1 MACRIIFLASFF
13 FPIQIILS
21 QSTPSKIDAIIRMYN
36 KIGQFNGLVLVAE
49 EGKIIYENRF
59 GKANIEW
66 NIDNRLDTKMEVAS
80 ITKTF
85 TALMIM
91 QLVEKGKVKLDG
103 KISEYIKS
111 YPPETGNK
119 ITVDHLLRHS
129 SGLQQDIGDFPTNT
143 NKFPDIV
150 AKINEEFFSLDEQVE
165 IISKRQLLYEPG
177 TQYSYSS
184 DGYAVLGSI
193 IEKVTGLDY
202 EAALQKLIL
211 DPLGLKNTGYKDHLA
226 IVPKKAQGYAKTFGG
241 ILRGRQIGINPSG
254 GIFSTIHDLFKWE
267 QALYGNK
274 IISQSSKDIVFNKTP
289 YLVGY
294 GWQISNNYFKS
305 AKDSIKM
312 VRCTGSL
319 PGFNSLV
326 VRFPEQK
333 KTIIVMENLKQ
344 PYYRQFDIAYTIAS
358 ALFNKSYELP
368 KRSFAEAFVDTRKSA
383 GVKTALK
390 LFEENKKTK
399 AYYFSEPEINGVGYY
414 LMNELKNVQDALVAF
429 KINTELFPASANV
442 YDSLAEAY
450 MNMNDKENAILF
462 YKKSL
467 QLDPSND
474 NAKRMIEKLGGNN

>member
-1 MACRIIFLASFF
+1 M
-13 FPIQIILS
+13 
-21 QSTPSKIDAIIRMYN
+21 
-36 KIGQFNGLVLVAE
+36 AE

-66 NIDNRLDTKMEVAS
+66 NIDNTLDTKIEIAS

-91 QLVEKGKVKLDG
+91 QLVEQGKVKLDG

-111 YPPETGNK
+111 YPVETGNK

-129 SGLQQDIGDFPTNT
+129 SGLQQDIGDFPSNS

-150 AKINEEFFSLDEQVE
+150 AKVNEEFYSLTEQVE
-165 IISKRQLLYEPG
+165 IISKRQLLFEPG

-211 DPLGLKNTGYKDHLA
+211 EPLGLKNTGYKDHLA
-226 IVPKKAQGYAKTFGG
+226 IVPKKAQGYAKSFGG
-241 ILRGRQIGINPSG
+241 ILRGRQIGINPAG

-274 IISQSSKDIVFNKTP
+274 IIGQNSKEIVFNKTP

-294 GWQISNNYFKS
+294 GWQISNNYFNS
-305 AKDSIKM
+305 PKDSIKM
-312 VRCTGSL
+312 IRCTGSL

-344 PYYRQFDIAYTIAS
+344 PYYRQFAIVYTIAS
-358 ALFNKSYELP
+358 ALFNKPYELP
-368 KRSFAEAFVDTRKSA
+368 KRSFAEAFVETT
-383 GVKTALK
+383 KTAGIKAGLK
-390 LFEENKKTK
+390 LFEENKKTQ
-399 AYYFSEPEINGVGYY
+399 ALNFSEPEINGAGYY
-414 LMNELKNVQDALVAF
+414 LMNDMKNVKDALVAF

-442 YDSLAEAY
+442 YDSLAEGY

-474 NAKRMIEKLGGNN
+474 NAKKKIEELSRGN